1 MCAFGARRGGCCEF
15 AFFLNTQILWNFS
28 FLKVQSLFC
37 SSHGKPCL
45 GNNHGSFMFFGEL
58 IAHFFGRWTC
68 FDVQSCLAT
77 AKTTQCI
84 CDWFRFYRRKVFE
97 KLIFRP
103 KISPQKPQKWPNLG
117 SPTAIF
123 ERTVHQTF
131 VDFDGFF

>member
-1 MCAFGARRGGCCEF
+1 
-15 AFFLNTQILWNFS
+15 
-28 FLKVQSLFC
+28 
-37 SSHGKPCL
+37 
-45 GNNHGSFMFFGEL
+45 MFFGEL

-103 KISPQKPQKWPNLG
+103 KISPQKPQKGPNLG